1 MTEVKKAQK
10 IQPRKIDA
18 VKSLVDQ
25 FSGSTGYFF
34 ADYRGLTVEQIT
46 DLRNKLRAQKAEF
59 HVVKN
64 NFARIAFQQL
74 NAKEG
79 VSELLVGPTAVTISH
94 DETGVVAQTLV
105 DFTKESPL
113 QVKGGLVEGLIF
125 NADQVVSFSKL
136 PSKKQLIQMLMGTMN
151 APMQNFVYALNGI
164 TTKLVRTL
172 AAVAEKKGK
181 EG

>member
-10 IQPRKIDA
+10 IQPRKLDA
-18 VKSLVDQ
+18 VKSLVEQ
-25 FSGSTGYFF
+25 FNGSTGYFF

-46 DLRNKLRAQKAEF
+46 ELRKKLREQKAEF

-64 NFARIAFQQL
+64 NFAKIAFRQM
-74 NAKEG
+74 NEKEE
-79 VSELLVGPTAVTISH
+79 VSALLVGPTAVTITR
-94 DETGVVAQTLV
+94 DESGVVAQTLI
-105 DFTKESPL
+105 DFTRESPM
-113 QVKGGLVEGLIF
+113 QVKGGLVEGMVF
-125 NADQVVSFSKL
+125 NSEQVIAYSKL
-136 PSKKQLIQMLMGTMN
+136 PGKKQLIQMLMGTMN